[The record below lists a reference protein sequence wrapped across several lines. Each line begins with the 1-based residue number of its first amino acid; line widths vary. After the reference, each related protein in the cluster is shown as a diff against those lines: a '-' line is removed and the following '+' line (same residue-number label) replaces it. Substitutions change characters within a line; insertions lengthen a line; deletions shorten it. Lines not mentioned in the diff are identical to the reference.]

1 MKLICQSCKKE
12 FEHKRKRKQ
21 CIECTPLRKHFNS
34 EEEKLTALRKRRVKS
49 VQKRRH
55 KLKYLAIKYKGE
67 KCSIC
72 NYNKCKDALEFHH
85 IDPKEKDFIISDR
98 SISFTWDEAKK
109 ELDKCI
115 VVCSNCHREIHAG
128 IRKIEESNL

>member
-1 MKLICQSCKKE
+1 MKLICQNCKKE

-21 CIECTPLRKHFNS
+21 CIECTPLRKRFNS

-85 IDPKEKDFIISDR
+85 INPNEKDF
-98 SISFTWDEAKK
+98 SISEKGITRSWEIIKK

-115 VVCSNCHREIHAG
+115 LVCSNCHREIHSKL
-128 IRKIEESNL
+128 INISNK